1 MSTKKNNSNT
11 TKKTTAKKRGRPAK
25 KTKLD
30 SLSMADGKKED
41 GIKRAK
47 ELEELVGLNEVNP
60 FGTALASVFEESL
73 GEMGLVDLQAL
84 AVKVGV
90 FPSGTATSL
99 RNKLKKAF
107 RDHQRG
113 SSSFVIPMAGGEV
126 VKNVDKESES
136 FKKAIKLM
144 KEGL

>member
-1 MSTKKNNSNT
+1 MSTKNNNSNSK
-11 TKKTTAKKRGRPAK
+11 KKTTAKKRGRPAK

-41 GIKRAK
+41 GINRAK
-47 ELEELVGLNEVNP
+47 ELEKLVGLHEINP
-60 FGTALASVFEESL
+60 YGTAIASVFEQSL
-73 GEMGLVDLQAL
+73 TEMGMVDLQEL

-99 RNKLKKAF
+99 RNKLKKSF

-126 VKNVDKESES
+126 VKEVDRESES

>member
-1 MSTKKNNSNT
+1 MSTKQHNSNT
-11 TKKTTAKKRGRPAK
+11 TNKTTAKKRGRPAK

-47 ELEELVGLNEVNP
+47 ELEALVGLNEVNP
-60 FGTALASVFEESL
+60 FGTAIASVFEESL

-126 VKNVDKESES
+126 AKDVDKESDG
-136 FKKAIKLM
+136 FKRAIKLM

>member
-1 MSTKKNNSNT
+1 MSTKKNNTNPA
-11 TKKTTAKKRGRPAK
+11 KNTTAKKRGRPAK

-30 SLSMADGKKED
+30 SLSMADGRKEEN
-41 GIKRAK
+41 IRKAK
-47 ELEELVGLNEVNP
+47 ALEELVGLNEINP
-60 FGTALASVFEESL
+60 FGTAIASVLEESL
-73 GEMGLVDLQAL
+73 SEMSVVDLQAM

-99 RNKLKKAF
+99 RNKLRKAF

-113 SSSFVIPMAGGEV
+113 SSSFVIPMVGGEV
-126 VKNVDKESES
+126 VKGVDRESES
-136 FKKAIKLM
+136 FKKAIRLM